1 MDHENL
7 MKYLEEF
14 RSIRFQPDFQ
24 KVDAERNV
32 RYCEIA
38 DFPISNMW
46 VIPNLFLKIW
56 VQ

>member
-38 DFPISNMW
+38 DFPISNI
-46 VIPNLFLKIW
+46 V
-56 VQ
+56 